1 MMPQTP
7 APYYAD
13 ELVTLYHGD
22 ARKITAWLEADC
34 LVFDPPYGREWRQ
47 GAMKNA
53 DGQGRLNNDHDGIAG
68 DADTSVRDDVL
79 RMWGDRPAVAF
90 GDTMLAPPS
99 GTRQVLIYAKAPDAG
114 IRGATAGHR
123 RDVEAIYLV
132 GPWPSS
138 VGGRSSI
145 IHTNARSAGPTSL
158 SNRYGHPHAK
168 PLDVMAHVVGL
179 REGVIA
185 DPTAGGGSTLAV
197 AKQLGRRA
205 IGVELEERYCE
216 VIAKRLAQ
224 GVLDF
229 GSAS

>member
-1 MMPQTP
+1 MSR
-7 APYYAD
+7 PYYED
-13 ELVTLYHGD
+13 DSVTLYHGD
-22 ARKITAWLEADC
+22 CREITEWLDADV
-34 LVFDPPYGREWRQ
+34 LVFDPPYGRAWRQ

-53 DGQGRLNNDHDGIAG
+53 DGHGRLNNDHDGIVG
-68 DADTSVRDDVL
+68 DADTVVRDDVL
-79 RMWGDRPAVAF
+79 RLWGDRRAIAF

-99 GTRQVLIYAKAPDAG
+99 GTRQVLFYAKAPDAG

-123 RDVEAIYLV
+123 RDVEAIYLI

-158 SNRYGHPHAK
+158 ANRYGHPHAK
-168 PLDVMAHVVGL
+168 PLDVMAHLVGL
-179 REGVIA
+179 DGGTVA
-185 DPTAGGGSTLAV
+185 DPTAGGGSTLV
-197 AKQLGRRA
+197 IAKQLGRKA
-205 IGVELEERYCE
+205 IGVESEEPYCE